1 MTWKRAN
8 EEQDWSDIDSTKLMG
23 ELCPYDPEDSDQ
35 YRLVGKFVIDDE
47 NGYYSSNLMQEED
60 DS

>member
-1 MTWKRAN
+1 
-8 EEQDWSDIDSTKLMG
+8 MG